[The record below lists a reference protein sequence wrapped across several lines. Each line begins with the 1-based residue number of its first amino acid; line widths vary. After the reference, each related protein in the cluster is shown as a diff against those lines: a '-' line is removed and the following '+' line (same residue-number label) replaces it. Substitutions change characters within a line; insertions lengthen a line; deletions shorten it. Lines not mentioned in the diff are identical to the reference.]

1 MITAKTITVVCWL
14 ALATACADQGGGPT
28 ATTSEKTDAQTLDR
42 IGGVP
47 IGGACAT
54 SYELT
59 DQVIVNEK
67 DLVSANY
74 SDGGLCRLSHVGA
87 GTLSNSGSIDFT
99 TIPAKGTGTFTLVA
113 ANGDRLEGTERVDYD
128 VPNEDGLFSFTG
140 TRTITGGTGR
150 FAGARGAVSI
160 SGTGS
165 VNDNTTEQSFD
176 GQIDY

>member
-1 MITAKTITVVCWL
+1 MITAKRITLVCWL
-14 ALATACADQGGGPT
+14 ALAAACAEEGVSPT
-28 ATTSEKTDAQTLDR
+28 AATSEKTDAQTLDR

-74 SDGGLCRLSHVGA
+74 SDGGSCRLSHVGA
-87 GTLSNSGSIDFT
+87 GTLSNGGSIDFT

-113 ANGDRLEGTERVDYD
+113 ANGDRLEGTERIDYD

-165 VNDNTTEQSFD
+165 VIDNTTEQNFD
-176 GQIDY
+176 GQIVY

>member
-1 MITAKTITVVCWL
+1 MIAAKRITLVCWL
-14 ALATACADQGGGPT
+14 ALATACAEDSGSPT
-28 ATTSEKTDAQTLDR
+28 ATPNDRSDAQTLDR

-74 SDGGLCRLSHVGA
+74 SDGGSCRLSHVGA
-87 GTLSNSGSIDFT
+87 ATLSNGGSIDFT
-99 TIPAKGTGTFTLVA
+99 TVPAKGTGTFTLVA

-128 VPNEDGLFSFTG
+128 TPNEDGLFSFTG
-140 TRTITGGTGR
+140 IRTITGGTGR

-176 GQIDY
+176 GQIVY